1 MKNIG
6 TSITEKTLG
15 EVWLKLVENILK
27 YGKVSYDEGRKRLAL
42 ENIRVSSITNNYQ
55 DKILEKYANKR
66 NIKEM
71 VDLFFYKDKMYDID
85 IIPSFNPGPKSYAW
99 RLKKGKLVEFVIKR
113 LSLIPESKKAVIV
126 FPIWE
131 DYKQVL
137 KNPRNDYLPCIVCIQ
152 FRLHKNKKYYLLNT
166 TFYARS
172 IDAFQ
177 KAPGNL
183 VSISMLSH
191 KVSEELS
198 KKLKS
203 KIKIGFLDGL
213 IADAHIYQE
222 CINEAK
228 ELIKVVHDK

>member
-6 TSITEKTLG
+6 VNIIGKTIG
-15 EVWLKLVENILK
+15 EAWLELVKNILN
-27 YGKVSYDEGRKRLAL
+27 YGEVSYDENRKRLAL
-42 ENIRVSSITNNYQ
+42 ENVRLSSFTNNYK
-55 DKILEKYANKR
+55 DKIFDKYANKK
-66 NIKEM
+66 NIEDM
-71 VDLFFYKDKMYDID
+71 VSLFFYDKMFDID
-85 IIPSFNPGPKSYAW
+85 VRPSFTVNAKSYYW
-99 RLKKGKLVEFVIKR
+99 RLKNGKLIEFVIKR

-126 FPIWE
+126 FPIWK

-137 KNPRNDYLPCIVCIQ
+137 KNHRNDYLPCIVSIQ
-152 FRLHKNKKYYLLNT
+152 FRLHKKKNYYLLNT

-183 VSISMLSH
+183 VSISMLSY
-191 KVSEELS
+191 KVSGKLS

-222 CINEAK
+222 CINDAK
-228 ELIKVVHDK
+228 NLIKSING